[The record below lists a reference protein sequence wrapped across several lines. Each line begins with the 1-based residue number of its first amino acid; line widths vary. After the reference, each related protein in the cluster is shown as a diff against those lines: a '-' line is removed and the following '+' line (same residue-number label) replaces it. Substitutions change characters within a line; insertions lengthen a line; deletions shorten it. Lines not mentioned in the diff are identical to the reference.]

1 MEHDEEEKSV
11 ALLQVTNLFYSSFSR
26 LIGQHLSMVPPELRS
41 DLLYRLQ
48 DAASVFGADYD
59 PHVVPAPDNA
69 ITLLLQQFE
78 EENKS
83 N

>member
-1 MEHDEEEKSV
+1 MEHNDEEKSV

-26 LIGQHLSMVPPELRS
+26 LIGQHLSMVPPEMRS

-59 PHVVPAPDNA
+59 PHVVPAPDDA
-69 ITLLLQQFE
+69 VEQLLRQFE
-78 EENKS
+78 QANKS